1 MPLGALPDQS
11 QDPRDESESQA
22 LPEAESGTHPPQ
34 PRQVI
39 TTTLRR
45 SHRLNP
51 PAAPD
56 SSPPAIRPQQPVSLD
71 AGPAKDDG
79 DGGGVQTG
87 DFVSS
92 ASAMMASRG
101 DDESDRDDGA
111 YDAHQQPDPPSKRR
125 HLEELGEYHVRKRRK
140 IRRSRRLK
148 RRRERRRGQTH
159 KRPRTGEQ
167 NESEI
172 TATPGVED
180 SGQNQDPRDEP
191 GSQLPSE
198 AGSRG
203 CSPPAAI
210 SSRGLLTPTATL
222 EMEGREDSTIHV
234 SNGPPDSLPIAIQ
247 PQHIINLDVNPAE
260 DGGNDGYNSPESTL
274 QMAGDITQGRAMP
287 VSDHGAPDSSA
298 ITTQAGQPARLDA
311 YPHEDGRE
319 GSVISGETEMMA
331 LAPTGGNEDSQDND
345 DDSGDNGIDG
355 AHQQPHSPSKRQP
368 SDGAKRKR
376 QRQELGE
383 HDIEEI
389 LEEIEVVTE
398 GARKLER
405 IKESHEKA
413 EKAKEAEM
421 ELEEEIRIRKGQHQ
435 KLEVQRQKL
444 EVQRQKLEERLEKF
458 RRWIEEGER
467 DIEGK
472 EEELHE
478 KRKETISAK
487 RKVAELWRQE

>member
-79 DGGGVQTG
+79 DGGGVQSG

-92 ASAMMASRG
+92 ASAMMAPRG

-125 HLEELGEYHVRKRRK
+125 LLEELGEYHRRKRRK

-148 RRRERRRGQTH
+148 RRQRIRNNNDSR
-159 KRPRTGEQ
+159 
-167 NESEI
+167 
-172 TATPGVED
+172 VED

-198 AGSRG
+198 AGPRG

-222 EMEGREDSTIHV
+222 EMEVREDSTIHV
-234 SNGPPDSLPIAIQ
+234 SNGPPDRLPIAIQ

-368 SDGAKRKR
+368 GDGAKRKC

-383 HDIEEI
+383 HDIQEI
-389 LEEIEVVTE
+389 LAEIEVVTQ
-398 GARKLER
+398 GAGKLEGT
-405 IKESHEKA
+405 KESRERA
-413 EKAKEAEM
+413 EKAKKAEM
-421 ELEEEIRIRKGQHQ
+421 ALEEEIRIRKGQQRKFTEHIGTLTEEIG
-435 KLEVQRQKL
+435 KLTKRIGKLTAHIEMLRRQT
-444 EVQRQKLEERLEKF
+444 
-458 RRWIEEGER
+458 EEGKGELER
-467 DIEGK
+467 Q